1 MGWQSRTLLKQF
13 IMHIY
18 MFIEK
23 AICYNNFLSKS
34 HKGFFL
40 KTSIQTQTQ
49 MILDTLLDIRN
60 IFFPIFLYRKVPLS
74 RKLLRLRMINQ
85 WVVYLYRHFALWFPQ
100 INIQNPSAIILRELT
115 TLMCACMCVCVCVCV
130 WSCFSY
136 IWFFETLWTI
146 ALQAVTLAALA
157 DDIRTCERRNRW

>member
-1 MGWQSRTLLKQF
+1 MKASQCQRTCPPMQQQEAKRHRFDLQVGKIPWRRAWQHTALFLPGESSWTGREPGGVCMGWQSRTLLKQF

-23 AICYNNFLSKS
+23 AIYYNNFLSKS

-85 WVVYLYRHFALWFPQ
+85 
-100 INIQNPSAIILRELT
+100 
-115 TLMCACMCVCVCVCV
+115 
-130 WSCFSY
+130 
-136 IWFFETLWTI
+136 
-146 ALQAVTLAALA
+146 
-157 DDIRTCERRNRW
+157 